1 MQRKI
6 NKRKEN
12 SHKIL
17 FLSIVIKYQ
26 WQTREI
32 YFSLKSFL
40 PQLCSVV
47 AESFHCSDPRRP
59 RKAINKYEDCK
70 FYNDDIV
77 TLITL
82 PTLKTKNYVLTM
94 THGDETTTQTI
105 LQSGTTTAI
114 ILTWEF
120 PESWPDWYTDYMMV
134 SAPCLTSKTTWL
146 QLMCCNFLQFDPG
159 LDKNL

>member
-47 AESFHCSDPRRP
+47 AESFHRSDPRRP

-94 THGDETTTQTI
+94 THGDDNNNTDNITI
-105 LQSGTTTAI
+105 RNHHRHHLDLRISRK
-114 ILTWEF
+114 LTRLIHGLHDGVC
-120 PESWPDWYTDYMMV
+120 SM
-134 SAPCLTSKTTWL
+134 
-146 QLMCCNFLQFDPG
+146 FDI
-159 LDKNL
+159 